1 MTSGPRTG
9 SGAQLLAR
17 RERGTA
23 IIFASAD
30 IDELLRYSDRILVF
44 FSGRVLAEL
53 ETSRTDVDEIGHL
66 IGGRRAPAREALM
79 TVRSGLDAAGIRR
92 AAIGVLP
99 FVIALAFA
107 ALLVLLVGENPVEA
121 FRLIIEGS
129 LGSPDKLSDTVM
141 VWVPLTLAAA
151 GLVVTFAAGLWNI
164 GVEGQVVL
172 GAIGAS
178 LIARQVDAPVYILVP
193 LTLVM
198 GMLFGIVWALLAGV
212 LKTRGKV
219 NEIFGGL
226 GLDFVATGLTLYLI
240 IGPWARPGI
249 ASTSGTE
256 PFPRQAWLPALGDS
270 RFSPLAVALAI
281 LAVVAVWLLLRG
293 TRVGLKLKAVGRNPQ
308 SAGLLGIPTDRYI
321 LGAFAIC
328 GALAGLAGAIQATG
342 FHHKL
347 VPSVSGGYG
356 FLGILVVLLA
366 GFRAAYVAPIAAFF
380 AIVAVG
386 SIALTLRLDV
396 NSALGGVLTGVL
408 VLFALHGERPASLS
422 STQTSRTPSRVPV
435 GDGPPSAEGAN

>member
-1 MTSGPRTG
+1 MT
-9 SGAQLLAR
+9 
-17 RERGTA
+17 
-23 IIFASAD
+23 I
-30 IDELLRYSDRILVF
+30 
-44 FSGRVLAEL
+44 
-53 ETSRTDVDEIGHL
+53 
-66 IGGRRAPAREALM
+66 
-79 TVRSGLDAAGIRR
+79 RSGEDAAGVRR

-99 FVIALAFA
+99 FVV
-107 ALLVLLVGENPVEA
+107 ALLFAGLLVVMVGENPFEA
-121 FRLIIEGS
+121 FRVIIEGS
-129 LGSPDKLSDTVM
+129 LGSSAKLSDTIM

-164 GVEGQVVL
+164 GVEGQIVL
-172 GAIGAS
+172 GAIGAA
-178 LIARQVDAPVYILVP
+178 LIAREVQAPPTVLIP
-193 LTLVM
+193 LTLITGSV
-198 GMLFGIVWALLAGV
+198 FGIIWALLAGI
-212 LKTRGKV
+212 LKTKGKV

-226 GLDFVATGLTLYLI
+226 GLDFVAAGLTLYLV
-240 IGPWARPGI
+240 IGPWARSGI

-256 PFPRQAWLPALGDS
+256 PFPREAWLPALESS
-270 RFSPLAVALAI
+270 RFSPLAVVLAI
-281 LAVVAVWLLLRG
+281 AAVIAVWLLLRG
-293 TRVGLKLKAVGRNPQ
+293 TRFGLKLKAVGRNSH
-308 SAGLLGIPTDRYI
+308 SAYLLGIPTDRYI

-408 VLFALHGERPASLS
+408 VLFALIASGLRSWDERKRAAAA
-422 STQTSRTPSRVPV
+422 
-435 GDGPPSAEGAN
+435 PPSSSDAPDVGPAT